1 MRKILM
7 LTVSALLAST
17 INVSAGNHKGGF
29 QNNNQQQMVTVTEI
43 AELNDGDYV
52 VMQGNILEKTGDDS
66 YNFKDNTGTM
76 IVEIDDE
83 DWAGITV
90 TPNDVVIIEGE
101 IDKNMME
108 PTVIE
113 VDTIRMAK

>member
-76 IVEIDDE
+76 IIEIDDE

-90 TPNDVVIIEGE
+90 TPNDVVIIEG
-101 IDKNMME
+101 
-108 PTVIE
+108 
-113 VDTIRMAK
+113 